1 MSIHIQVDEKVSRA
15 LSEAFPT
22 SNIERALKKYVTTL
36 EELITR
42 SVVNGRTPE
51 QSKLNL
57 YSLSLHTLSNK
68 GGQIGRDKIRL
79 HKWLE
84 QNKLPL
90 VVAVERGNNLT
101 HKVSQVKLSPLV
113 TITFGNIA
121 QFGST
126 NSATAQL
133 LSGSDSSQTGRSLI
147 DRTYPE
153 AATLNS
159 LAELFEIFDPTPI
172 NTKSLQAYID
182 WLKTKPKHLTEDKR
196 LTDLTQAAH
205 ILNIATELGGIY
217 LQRRKPSAFGRTY
230 YEGISAQSV
239 RKQLRQAMYGGCWEY
254 DIRSAV
260 ISWKVGMGSDLART
274 LDPSARPDALFK
286 NSIYFIDDK
295 PAIVKEICL
304 LTFRKDDN
312 VNEDLQK
319 RIVKQAIT
327 AISFGA
333 REQRSGW
340 LKNGSWHNP
349 ALVDII
355 KNPIHR
361 RRFLTCAP
369 IRGFIQEQKV
379 LDELIY
385 ACALKEMP
393 TLLDSPRLRTESGR
407 ISKPLVIAFL
417 YQHFETKAMD
427 VAKEIAT
434 SKGLKVVASIHDA
447 VILDQRLGAE
457 LKATIELEMR
467 ERTGIPYWHLEGKE
481 LKPYLS
487 DSAEVARQEQA
498 HHRHIREE
506 EQFATQ
512 CAIEKAALQA
522 QFSVEQ
528 PATNFGRPTPASTIN
543 YPYDIHTWSVENG
556 TAEHPQACFRQAS

>member
-1 MSIHIQVDEKVSRA
+1 MSIRIQADEKVSRA

-22 SNIERALKKYVTTL
+22 SNVERALKKYITTL

-51 QSKLNL
+51 QNKLNL

-84 QNKLPL
+84 QNKLSL
-90 VVAVERGNNLT
+90 VIAVERGNNLT
-101 HKVSQVKLSPLV
+101 HKLSQVKLSPLV

-121 QFGST
+121 QCGST

-133 LSGSDSSQTGRSLI
+133 SSSSNAGRSLVE
-147 DRTYPE
+147 RTYPE
-153 AATLNS
+153 LETMNS
-159 LAELFEIFDPTPI
+159 EVELCEIFDLTPI
-172 NTKSLQAYID
+172 NIKSLKAYID
-182 WLKTKPKHLTEDKR
+182 WLKTKPKHLTEEKR

-217 LQRRKPSAFGRTY
+217 LQRRKPSDFGRTY

-260 ISWKVGMGSDLART
+260 ISWKLGMGSALART
-274 LDPSARPDALFK
+274 INPDAKPDALFR
-286 NSIYFIDDK
+286 NSIYFIDNK

-333 REQRSGW
+333 REQQSGW
-340 LKNGSWHNP
+340 LKNGSWQNP

-355 KNPIHR
+355 KNPTHR
-361 RRFLTCAP
+361 RRFRTCAP
-369 IRGFIQEQKV
+369 IRGFIQEQK
-379 LDELIY
+379 LIDQLIY
-385 ACALKEMP
+385 AYAVKEIP
-393 TLLDSPRLRTESGR
+393 SLLNSPRLRTESGR

-417 YQHFETKAMD
+417 YQHFETWAMD
-427 VAKEIAT
+427 VVKKMVA
-434 SKGLKVVASIHDA
+434 SNGRKVVASIHDA
-447 VILDQRLGAE
+447 VILDRKLGAE

-467 ERTGIPYWHLEGKE
+467 EQTGIPYWHLEGKE
-481 LKPYLS
+481 LEPYLS
-487 DSAEVARQEQA
+487 VSAEVVQHEQA
-498 HHRHIREE
+498 HKRRIREE
-506 EQFATQ
+506 EQLATRY
-512 CAIEKAALQA
+512 AIEKAALQA

-528 PATNFGRPTPASTIN
+528 PATDFGRPTPASTVN

>member
-1 MSIHIQVDEKVSRA
+1 MSIRIQADEKVSRA

-22 SNIERALKKYVTTL
+22 SNVERALKKYITTL

-51 QSKLNL
+51 QNKLNL

-84 QNKLPL
+84 QNKLSL
-90 VVAVERGNNLT
+90 VIAVERGNNLT
-101 HKVSQVKLSPLV
+101 HKLSQVKLSPLV

-121 QFGST
+121 QCGST

-133 LSGSDSSQTGRSLI
+133 SSSSNAGRSLVE
-147 DRTYPE
+147 RTYPE
-153 AATLNS
+153 LETMNS
-159 LAELFEIFDPTPI
+159 EVELCEIFDLTPI
-172 NTKSLQAYID
+172 NIKSLKAYID
-182 WLKTKPKHLTEDKR
+182 WLKTKPKHLTEEKR

-217 LQRRKPSAFGRTY
+217 LQRRKPSDFGRTY

-260 ISWKVGMGSDLART
+260 ISWKLGMGSALART
-274 LDPSARPDALFK
+274 INPDAKPDALFR
-286 NSIYFIDDK
+286 NSIYFIDNK
-295 PAIVKEICL
+295 PAIVKEISL

-333 REQRSGW
+333 REHRSGW

-349 ALVDII
+349 ALVDIL
-355 KNPIHR
+355 KNENHR

-379 LDELIY
+379 LDALIY
-385 ACALKEMP
+385 AYAVKEMP
-393 TLLDSPRLRTESGR
+393 TLLDNPRLRTESGR
-407 ISKPLVIAFL
+407 ISKPRVIAFL
-417 YQHFETKAMD
+417 YQHCETWAMD
-427 VAKEIAT
+427 VVKQIIT
-434 SKGLKVVASIHDA
+434 SKGRQVVASIHDA
-447 VILDQRLGAE
+447 VILDRQLSAE

-467 ERTGIPYWHLEGKE
+467 EQTGIPYWHLEGKE
-481 LKPYLS
+481 LEPYLS
-487 DSAEVARQEQA
+487 DSADVAREEQA
-498 HHRHIREE
+498 HMRRMRED
-506 EQFATQ
+506 QQ
-512 CAIEKAALQA
+512 LAIQYASAKAARQQRLA
-522 QFSVEQ
+522 LEQ
-528 PATNFGRPTPASTIN
+528 PATDFGRPTPASTVN

>member
-15 LSEAFPT
+15 LTEAFPT
-22 SNIERALKKYVTTL
+22 SNVERSLKKYITTL

-42 SVVNGRTPE
+42 SIVNGRTPE
-51 QSKLNL
+51 QNKLNL
-57 YSLSLHTLSNK
+57 YSLSLHALSNK
-68 GGQIGRDKIRL
+68 GGQIGGDKIRL
-79 HKWLE
+79 HKWLG
-84 QNKLPL
+84 QNKLSL
-90 VVAVERGNNLT
+90 VIAVERGNNLT
-101 HKVSQVKLSPLV
+101 RKLSQVKLSPLV

-260 ISWKVGMGSDLART
+260 ISWKVGVGSDFAQT

-295 PAIVKEICL
+295 PAIVKEICS

-355 KNPIHR
+355 KNETHR
-361 RRFLTCAP
+361 SRFLTCAP
-369 IRGFIQEQKV
+369 IRGFIQEQKR
-379 LDELIY
+379 LDKLIY
-385 ACALKEMP
+385 AYAVKEIP
-393 TLLDSPRLRTESGR
+393 TLLDNPRLRTESGR
-407 ISKPLVIAFL
+407 ISKPRVIAFL
-417 YQHFETKAMD
+417 YQHFETEAMD
-427 VAKEIAT
+427 VVREIAI
-434 SKGLKVVASIHDA
+434 SKGRKVVASIHDA
-447 VILDQRLGAE
+447 VILDQHLGDD
-457 LKATIELEMR
+457 LKATIEFEMR

-487 DSAEVARQEQA
+487 DSADVARQEQA
-498 HHRHIREE
+498 HQRRIRAE

-512 CAIEKAALQA
+512 YASAKAARQA

-528 PATNFGRPTPASTIN
+528 PATDSSRPTPFSTVN

-556 TAEHPQACFRQAS
+556 TAEHPQTCFRQAS

>member
-1 MSIHIQVDEKVSRA
+1 MSIRIQVDQKVSRA
-15 LSEAFPT
+15 LTEAFPT
-22 SNIERALKKYVTTL
+22 SNVERALKKYITTL

-51 QSKLNL
+51 QNKLHL

-121 QFGST
+121 QCGSI
-126 NSATAQL
+126 NSATAQQP
-133 LSGSDSSQTGRSLI
+133 SSNQAERSLI

-153 AATLNS
+153 VATINS
-159 LAELFEIFDPTPI
+159 HAELCEIFDLTPI

-182 WLKTKPKHLTEDKR
+182 WLNTKSKLLTEDKR

-205 ILNIATELGGIY
+205 ILSIATELGGIY

-239 RKQLRQAMYGGCWEY
+239 RKQLRRAMYGGCWEY

-304 LTFRKDDN
+304 LTFKKDDN

-379 LDELIY
+379 MDELIY
-385 ACALKEMP
+385 AYALKEIP

-417 YQHFETKAMD
+417 YQHFETWAMD
-427 VAKEIAT
+427 AVKKIVT
-434 SKGLKVVASIHDA
+434 SKGRQVVASIHDA
-447 VILDQRLGAE
+447 VILDRKLGAE

>member
-1 MSIHIQVDEKVSRA
+1 MSINIQVDEKVSRA
-15 LSEAFPT
+15 LTEAFPT

-36 EELITR
+36 EDLITR
-42 SVVNGRTPE
+42 SVVNGRTPA

-121 QFGST
+121 QCEST
-126 NSATAQL
+126 DNATAQL

-153 AATLNS
+153 AATINS

-172 NTKSLQAYID
+172 NTKSLKAYID
-182 WLKTKPKHLTEDKR
+182 WLKTKPKHLTEEKR

-274 LDPSARPDALFK
+274 IDPEARPEALFR
-286 NSIYFIDDK
+286 NSIYFIDNK

-312 VNEDLQK
+312 VHDDLQK

-333 REQRSGW
+333 REHRSGW
-340 LKNGSWHNP
+340 LKNGIWHNP
-349 ALVDII
+349 ALVDIL
-355 KNPIHR
+355 KNENHR

-379 LDELIY
+379 LDALIY
-385 ACALKEMP
+385 AYAVKEMP
-393 TLLDSPRLRTESGR
+393 TLLDNPRLRTESGR

-417 YQHFETKAMD
+417 YQHCETWAMD
-427 VAKEIAT
+427 VVKQIIT
-434 SKGLKVVASIHDA
+434 SKGRQVVASIHDA
-447 VILDQRLGAE
+447 VILDRQLSAE

-467 ERTGIPYWHLEGKE
+467 EQTGIPYWHLEGKE
-481 LKPYLS
+481 LEPYLS
-487 DSAEVARQEQA
+487 DSADVAREEQA
-498 HHRHIREE
+498 HMRRMRED
-506 EQFATQ
+506 QQ
-512 CAIEKAALQA
+512 LAIQYASAKAARQQRLA
-522 QFSVEQ
+522 LEQ
-528 PATNFGRPTPASTIN
+528 PATDFGRPMPLSTVS

>member
-1 MSIHIQVDEKVSRA
+1 MSIRIQVDEKVSRA
-15 LSEAFPT
+15 LTEAFPT
-22 SNIERALKKYVTTL
+22 SNIERALKKYVTTI
-36 EELITR
+36 EDMITR

-113 TITFGNIA
+113 TITFGNIGQCESTDGAAA
-121 QFGST
+121 QQSRSNQDGH
-126 NSATAQL
+126 
-133 LSGSDSSQTGRSLI
+133 SLI
-147 DRTYPE
+147 ERTYPE
-153 AATLNS
+153 VATMNS
-159 LAELFEIFDPTPI
+159 EAELCEIFDPTPI

-182 WLKTKPKHLTEDKR
+182 WLKTKPKHLTEEKR

-205 ILNIATELGGIY
+205 ILNIATELNGIY
-217 LQRRKPSAFGRTY
+217 LQRRKPSVFGRTY

-239 RKQLRQAMYGGCWEY
+239 RRQLRQAMYGGCWEY

-260 ISWKVGMGSDLART
+260 ISWKVGMGNCLART
-274 LDPSARPDALFK
+274 IDPDEKPEVLFR
-286 NSIYFIDDK
+286 NSIYFIDNK
-295 PAIVKEICL
+295 PAIVKEVCS
-304 LTFRKDDN
+304 LTFMKDDN
-312 VNEDLQK
+312 VNDDLQK

-333 REQRSGW
+333 REHRSGW

-379 LDELIY
+379 LDELMY
-385 ACALKEMP
+385 AYAVKEIP
-393 TLLDSPRLRTESGR
+393 TLLDSLRLKTESGR

-417 YQHFETKAMD
+417 YQHFETAAMD
-427 VAKEIAT
+427 VVREIAT
-434 SKGLKVVASIHDA
+434 SKGRKVVASIHDA
-447 VILDQRLGAE
+447 VILERRLGDD
-457 LKATIELEMR
+457 LKATIEFEMR
-467 ERTGIPYWHLEGKE
+467 EQTGIPYWHLEGKE
-481 LKPYLS
+481 LEPYLS
-487 DSAEVARQEQA
+487 VSADVVQHEQA
-498 HHRHIREE
+498 HKRRIREE
-506 EQFATQ
+506 EQLATRY
-512 CAIEKAALQA
+512 AIEKAALQA

-528 PATNFGRPTPASTIN
+528 PATDFGRPTPASTIN

>member
-1 MSIHIQVDEKVSRA
+1 MSIRIQADEKVSRA

-22 SNIERALKKYVTTL
+22 SNVERALKKYITTL

-51 QSKLNL
+51 QNKLNL

-84 QNKLPL
+84 QNKLSL
-90 VVAVERGNNLT
+90 VIAVERGNNLT
-101 HKVSQVKLSPLV
+101 HKLSQVKLSPLV

-121 QFGST
+121 QCGST

-133 LSGSDSSQTGRSLI
+133 SSSSNAGRSLVE
-147 DRTYPE
+147 RTYPE
-153 AATLNS
+153 LETMNS
-159 LAELFEIFDPTPI
+159 EVELCEIFDLTPI
-172 NTKSLQAYID
+172 NIKSLKAYID
-182 WLKTKPKHLTEDKR
+182 WLKTKPKHLTEEKR

-217 LQRRKPSAFGRTY
+217 LQRRKPSDFGRTY

-260 ISWKVGMGSDLART
+260 ISWKLGMGSALART
-274 LDPSARPDALFK
+274 INPDAKPDALFR
-286 NSIYFIDDK
+286 NSIYFIDNK
-295 PAIVKEICL
+295 PAIVNEICL

-333 REQRSGW
+333 REQQSGW
-340 LKNGSWHNP
+340 LKNGSWQNP

-355 KNPIHR
+355 KNPTHR
-361 RRFLTCAP
+361 RRFRTCAP
-369 IRGFIQEQKV
+369 IRGFIQEQK
-379 LDELIY
+379 LIDQLIY
-385 ACALKEMP
+385 AYAVKEIP
-393 TLLDSPRLRTESGR
+393 SLLNSPRLRTESGR

-417 YQHFETKAMD
+417 YQHFETWAMD
-427 VAKEIAT
+427 VVKKMVA
-434 SKGLKVVASIHDA
+434 SNGRKVVASIHDA
-447 VILDQRLGAE
+447 VILDRKLGAE

-467 ERTGIPYWHLEGKE
+467 EQTGIPYWHLEGKE
-481 LKPYLS
+481 LEPYLS
-487 DSAEVARQEQA
+487 VSAEVVQHEQA
-498 HHRHIREE
+498 HKRRIREE
-506 EQFATQ
+506 EQLATRY
-512 CAIEKAALQA
+512 AIEKAALQA

-528 PATNFGRPTPASTIN
+528 PATDFGRPTPASTVN

>member
-15 LSEAFPT
+15 LTEAFPT
-22 SNIERALKKYVTTL
+22 SNVERSLKKYITTL

-42 SVVNGRTPE
+42 SIVNGRTPE
-51 QSKLNL
+51 QNKLNL
-57 YSLSLHTLSNK
+57 YSLSLHALSNK
-68 GGQIGRDKIRL
+68 GGQIGGDKIRL
-79 HKWLE
+79 HKWLG
-84 QNKLPL
+84 QNKLSL
-90 VVAVERGNNLT
+90 VIAVERGNNLT
-101 HKVSQVKLSPLV
+101 RKLSQVKLSPLV

-121 QFGST
+121 QCEST
-126 NSATAQL
+126 YSAAAQL
-133 LSGSDSSQTGRSLI
+133 SSSNQTGRNLL
-147 DRTYPE
+147 DRAYPE
-153 AATLNS
+153 VATINS
-159 LAELFEIFDPTPI
+159 HAELCEIFDPTPI
-172 NTKSLQAYID
+172 NTRSLQAYID
-182 WLKTKPKHLTEDKR
+182 WLKTKPKHLTEEKR

-274 LDPSARPDALFK
+274 IDPDARPEALFR
-286 NSIYFIDDK
+286 NSIYFVDNK

-312 VNEDLQK
+312 VHEDLQK

-333 REQRSGW
+333 REHRSGW

-349 ALVDII
+349 ALVDIL
-355 KNPIHR
+355 KNENHR

-369 IRGFIQEQKV
+369 IRGFIQEQKR
-379 LDELIY
+379 LDKLIY
-385 ACALKEMP
+385 AYAVKEIP
-393 TLLDSPRLRTESGR
+393 TLLDNPRLRTESGR
-407 ISKPLVIAFL
+407 ISKPRVIAFL
-417 YQHFETKAMD
+417 YQHCETWAMD
-427 VAKEIAT
+427 VVKQIIT
-434 SKGLKVVASIHDA
+434 SKGRKVVASIHDA
-447 VILDQRLGAE
+447 VILDRKLGAE

-467 ERTGIPYWHLEGKE
+467 EQTGIPYWHLEGKE

-487 DSAEVARQEQA
+487 DSADVARQEQA
-498 HHRHIREE
+498 HQRRIREE

-512 CAIEKAALQA
+512 YAFEKAALQA

-528 PATNFGRPTPASTIN
+528 PVTDFGRPTPASAIN

>member
-22 SNIERALKKYVTTL
+22 SNIERALKKYITTL
-36 EELITR
+36 EDLITR
-42 SVVNGRTPE
+42 SVVNGLTPE

-68 GGQIGRDKIRL
+68 GGQIGRDKLRL

-84 QNKLPL
+84 KNQLPL

-101 HKVSQVKLSPLV
+101 HKLSQVKLSPLV
-113 TITFGNIA
+113 KITFGNIA
-121 QFGST
+121 QCGST
-126 NSATAQL
+126 DGATAQL
-133 LSGSDSSQTGRSLI
+133 SSSNQAKGSLI

-153 AATLNS
+153 VATINS
-159 LAELFEIFDPTPI
+159 EAELCEIFDLTPI
-172 NTKSLQAYID
+172 NTKSLKAYID
-182 WLKTKPKHLTEDKR
+182 WLNTKPKLLTEVTR

-205 ILNIATELGGIY
+205 ILNIATELDGIY

-239 RKQLRQAMYGGCWEY
+239 RKQLRQAMYGDCWEY

-274 LDPSARPDALFK
+274 IEPDARPEALFR
-286 NSIYFIDDK
+286 NSIYFIYKK
-295 PAIVKEICL
+295 PAIVKEVCS
-304 LTFRKDDN
+304 LTFSKDDS
-312 VNEDLQK
+312 VSEDLQK

-379 LDELIY
+379 LDELIFAY
-385 ACALKEMP
+385 AVKEKP
-393 TLLDSPRLRTESGR
+393 TLLDNPRLRTESGR
-407 ISKPLVIAFL
+407 FSKPLVIAFL
-417 YQHFETKAMD
+417 YQHFETAAMD
-427 VAKEIAT
+427 VVKEIAT
-434 SKGLKVVASIHDA
+434 GKGRKVVASIHDA
-447 VILDQRLGAE
+447 VIFDRRLGAE

-481 LKPYLS
+481 LAPYV
-487 DSAEVARQEQA
+487 SASADLARQEQA
-498 HHRHIREE
+498 HQRHIREE
-506 EQFATQ
+506 QQLASRY
-512 CAIEKAALQA
+512 AIEKAALQA
-522 QFSVEQ
+522 QFSVKQ